1 MASEPT
7 ETSHPMR
14 RASDVPLA
22 GTRSQAMQRLQ
33 IGLSGLVAMIL
44 LVSLANIILD
54 RAQESDDLAVP
65 EAAPTAAPSE
75 AQAAGRDP
83 LADVGVV
90 PDLPASPT
98 PVPSAGQTT
107 GDAPAP

>member
-7 ETSHPMR
+7 TNPHPMR
-14 RASDVPLA
+14 RASDAPLA

-44 LVSLANIILD
+44 LVTLANIILD

-65 EAAPTAAPSE
+65 EAAPTIAPTAAR
-75 AQAAGRDP
+75 AAGRDP

-98 PVPSAGQTT
+98 PAPSAVQTA
-107 GDAPAP
+107 GSAPAP